1 VKINDLLADILGSD
15 RMAKKLRGEP
25 AAQKTSKKQGDFDTL
40 LQKETGVKAKGEATG
55 NSPGAKVAF
64 SGEAKERAG
73 IGSRAEPPAGN
84 MMGEKELDALAER
97 LAAKAGWLPEKGIFA
112 GGAMGETEK
121 LPELT
126 QKEKAKGLLRLWM
139 DLRQGPS
146 PDGLAKA
153 EDGPKTS
160 KGDGSSEDTQK
171 DLSVLSGG
179 YPEAAAALSAVTEEA
194 GILKNPKAPNQG
206 TESVLPES
214 TQTRET
220 GHTAGQNRIL
230 RATDGWLLRERSSEP
245 YIKGA
250 LSEEESAGR
259 TNAAFARAEILRR
272 FEALVR
278 EHGIGKPDS
287 SQGPVS
293 TEGPNVDGSL
303 VQKGDRSDFAA
314 FRPFV
319 SGNAGAKEEGG
330 PIEKQDQGG
339 VNGFP
344 GSGTMPE
351 TAVGI
356 SGKTKETSDKPFNMK
371 DLTVEEASHT
381 PRGETTSGPVLEVN
395 PADAARGSAIERTVA
410 LSEGMAQV
418 IEVIRNRNGHK
429 GRMVLEPPELGTVR
443 IEILS
448 SRDQVRLHL
457 FVENAQARDLVDQS
471 LDVLRQ
477 SLSRQGLTLAETMVD
492 IDAGG
497 NGGHAAWGSDAASD
511 ASSGPVLSDGAE
523 EPQEPGEVIARLDID
538 KGLLNWIA

>member
-1 VKINDLLADILGSD
+1 MKINDLLADILGSD

-25 AAQKTSKKQGDFDTL
+25 AALKTSKKQGDFDTL
-40 LQKETGVKAKGEATG
+40 LQKETGIKAKGEATG

-73 IGSRAEPPAGN
+73 IGSRTEPPAGN
-84 MMGEKELDALAER
+84 RMGEKELDVLAER

-112 GGAMGETEK
+112 GGAMNETEQ

-160 KGDGSSEDTQK
+160 KGDGSFEDTQK

-179 YPEAAAALSAVTEEA
+179 YPEAAAALSAAPEA
-194 GILKNPKAPNQG
+194 GISKDSKAPKQG

-220 GHTAGQNRIL
+220 GHTAGQNRLL
-230 RATDGWLLRERSSEP
+230 RATDGWLLREMSSEP

-287 SQGPVS
+287 SLGPVS

-314 FRPFV
+314 FSPFV
-319 SGNAGAKEEGG
+319 PGNAGAKEEGG

-356 SGKTKETSDKPFNMK
+356 SKKTKETSDKPFNMK
-371 DLTVEEASHT
+371 DLTVEEASRT
-381 PRGETTSGPVLEVN
+381 PRGETTTGVVLGAN

-443 IEILS
+443 IEIQSLK
-448 SRDQVRLHL
+448 DQVRLHL

-471 LDVLRQ
+471 MDVLRQ

-511 ASSGPVLSDGAE
+511 ASSGPALSDAAK